1 MSQKISNSFIE
12 GDKDF
17 ESDKLNEILEQ
28 TKSDVKEDDSET
40 KKKTEKKKDR
50 ASISGLLSDN
60 EK

>member
-1 MSQKISNSFIE
+1 
-12 GDKDF
+12 
-17 ESDKLNEILEQ
+17 LNEILEQ